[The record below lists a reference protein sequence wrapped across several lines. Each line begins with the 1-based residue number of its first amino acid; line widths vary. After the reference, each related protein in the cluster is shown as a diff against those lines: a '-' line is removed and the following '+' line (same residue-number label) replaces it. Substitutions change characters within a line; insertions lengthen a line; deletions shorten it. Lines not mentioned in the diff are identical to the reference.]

1 MHRLNVSQK
10 FSKDVERVMYQG
22 SRHRE
27 EQERVEM
34 EKQGALL
41 EKLAQR
47 KKALADYEKKKR
59 KAATEVEQKN
69 QQKFAMT

>member
-1 MHRLNVSQK
+1 
-10 FSKDVERVMYQG
+10 MYQG